1 MKSRTSLEI
10 ILTTDPAIEVAA
22 SSRLLTARSLGL
34 FFLICTVLLVGVVAS
49 LSVGAAQ
56 ISFQDVV
63 QWASG
68 EGGLTQVQEAIL
80 GRSRLP
86 RLIVALLVGVN
97 LAVSGLLLQLVTRNP
112 LADPGLIGVTA
123 GAGLAATIVLALYPK
138 AASILPFAAFSG
150 ALVSSIIVYG
160 VSWRPGAGTS
170 PIRMILAGVAV
181 NAILGAVI
189 GFLMTAY
196 SDRIPSM
203 MFWTSGSFNGRS
215 WNHFDLIWP
224 YSLIGVI
231 ASIWLIPKLK
241 ILEMG
246 EDTATSLGVDVG
258 RTRLLTFVTAAL
270 LAGSA
275 ASVAGLVGFVG
286 LVVPHLVRLLVG
298 RSIVLLPACAL
309 GGACLLVW
317 SDVAARAILPPSE
330 IAVGVITGLLGGPYF
345 VYLLYKSR
353 WLQ

>member
-1 MKSRTSLEI
+1 MASRTPTEKV
-10 ILTTDPAIEVAA
+10 D
-22 SSRLLTARSLGL
+22 LLRVRSFGL
-34 FFLICTVLLVGVVAS
+34 FGLLGVLVLLGAAVS

-56 ISFQDVV
+56 ISLTEVLT
-63 QWASG
+63 WLSG
-68 EGGLTQVQEAIL
+68 SNGLTEVQEAIL

-86 RLIVALLVGVN
+86 RLVVALLVGVN
-97 LAVSGLLLQLVTRNP
+97 LSIAGLLLQLVTRNP

-123 GAGLAATIVLALYPK
+123 GAGLAATIILAVYPK
-138 AASILPFAAFSG
+138 AASVLPAAAFAG
-150 ALVSSIIVYG
+150 ALVSSVVVYG
-160 VSWRPGAGTS
+160 VSWRPGAGSS

-181 NAILGAVI
+181 NAILGAAI

-215 WNHFDLIWP
+215 WRHFDLLWP

-231 ASIWLIPKLK
+231 GAALLIPKLK

-258 RTRLLTFVTAAL
+258 KVRLLTFVFAAL

-286 LVVPHLVRLLVG
+286 LVVPHLVRLLIG
-298 RSIVLLPACAL
+298 QSSVLLPACAA
-309 GGACLLVW
+309 GGGCLLIW
-317 SDVAARAILPPSE
+317 SDIAARAILPPSE

-345 VYLLYKSR
+345 VYLLYKSS

>member
-1 MKSRTSLEI
+1 MATQTPSKLRG
-10 ILTTDPAIEVAA
+10 DG
-22 SSRLLTARSLGL
+22 SSRGL
-34 FFLICTVLLVGVVAS
+34 RPIVLCVCIGLVLLFGAIAS

-56 ISFQDVV
+56 ISFHDVFL
-63 QWASG
+63 WFTG
-68 EGGLTQVQEAIL
+68 EGDLTAVQEAIL
-80 GRSRLP
+80 SRSRLP
-86 RLIVALLVGVN
+86 RLVVALLVGVN
-97 LAVSGLLLQLVTRNP
+97 LALSGLLLQLVTRNP

-123 GAGLAATIVLALYPK
+123 GAGLAATVVLALYPT
-138 AASILPFAAFSG
+138 AATLLPFAAFAG
-150 ALVSSIIVYG
+150 ALVSSIVVYG
-160 VSWRPGAGTS
+160 VSWRPGAGSS
-170 PIRMILAGVAV
+170 PIRMILAGVAI

-196 SDRIPSM
+196 ADRIPSM

-215 WNHFDLIWP
+215 WNHFDLLWP
-224 YSLIGVI
+224 YSLVGLISSV
-231 ASIWLIPKLK
+231 WLIPKLK

-246 EDTATSLGVDVG
+246 EDTATSLGVDVS
-258 RTRLLTFVTAAL
+258 RTRLFTFVTAAV

-286 LVVPHLVRLLVG
+286 LVVPHLVRRLIG
-298 RSIVLLPACAL
+298 RSAMLLPACAA